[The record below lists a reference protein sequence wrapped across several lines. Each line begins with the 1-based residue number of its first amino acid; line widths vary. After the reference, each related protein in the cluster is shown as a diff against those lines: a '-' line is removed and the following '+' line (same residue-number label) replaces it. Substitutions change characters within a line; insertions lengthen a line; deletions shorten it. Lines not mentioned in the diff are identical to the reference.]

1 MFFCIIVS
9 IALTSYL
16 VYAVYFSRFNI
27 YGDQGFYCDEH
38 VKQDWK
44 LGKFFKDGPLNV
56 SSDQFMNRYK
66 RRNSDDEIQV
76 NEELKNVVSHHVL
89 KVIKGPKHQRE
100 DKK

>member
-1 MFFCIIVS
+1 MTDITNPNQTEPMNYTVITYIIYLIVS
-9 IALTSYL
+9 IALKSYL

-44 LGKFFKDGPLNV
+44 LGKFFKEGPLNV

-66 RRNSDDEIQV
+66 R
-76 NEELKNVVSHHVL
+76 
-89 KVIKGPKHQRE
+89 
-100 DKK
+100 

>member
-1 MFFCIIVS
+1 MQEDDTNPGLSGACLWWMFFCIIVS

-44 LGKFFKDGPLNV
+44 LGKFFKEGPLNV

-66 RRNSDDEIQV
+66 R
-76 NEELKNVVSHHVL
+76 
-89 KVIKGPKHQRE
+89 
-100 DKK
+100 